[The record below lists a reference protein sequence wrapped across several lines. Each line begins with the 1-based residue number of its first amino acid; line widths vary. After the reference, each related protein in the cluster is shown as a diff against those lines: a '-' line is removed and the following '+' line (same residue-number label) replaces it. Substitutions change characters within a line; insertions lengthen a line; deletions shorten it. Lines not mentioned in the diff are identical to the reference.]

1 MYTMISK
8 MTQYK
13 KYKTTRKKICMK
25 IQVMKVKNHYKILMT
40 KLWKSV
46 NCKNL
51 KNLNFC
57 NKRIK
62 TKSLRK
68 IYKNSWE
75 LRMIKRRCCKVIIL
89 VKYNK
94 FPNIIKTKEKIKK
107 YSRLSWMNGRRSSKY
122 SCKEWIKP
130 NHKKTNCN
138 NKLKIKKL
146 KKENSKVKVISKIRR
161 SSNNSCKDWIKPNRK

>member
-94 FPNIIKTKEKIKK
+94 FPNIIKTKVKIKK
-107 YSRLSWMNGRRSSKY
+107 DSKNKDSRQR
-122 SCKEWIKP
+122 
-130 NHKKTNCN
+130 
-138 NKLKIKKL
+138 KLGTTPKSDTRITIICL
-146 KKENSKVKVISKIRR
+146 KDKRVWLK
-161 SSNNSCKDWIKPNRK
+161 

>member
-75 LRMIKRRCCKVIIL
+75 LRMIKRRCCKVTIL
-89 VKYNK
+89 VPYN
-94 FPNIIKTKEKIKK
+94 KTKEKIKK
-107 YSRLSWMNGRRSSKY
+107 
-122 SCKEWIKP
+122 
-130 NHKKTNCN
+130 
-138 NKLKIKKL
+138 
-146 KKENSKVKVISKIRR
+146 NSKK
-161 SSNNSCKDWIKPNRK
+161 KDCRLGKLWTAPKSDTWMTRIWLTDKWVCNK